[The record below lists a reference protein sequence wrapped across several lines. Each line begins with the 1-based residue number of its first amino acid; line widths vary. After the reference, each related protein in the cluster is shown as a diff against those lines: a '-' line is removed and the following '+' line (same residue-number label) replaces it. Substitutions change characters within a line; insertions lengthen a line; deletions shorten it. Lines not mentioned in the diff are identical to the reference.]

1 MNKKI
6 YAFTLGAIATA
17 SALAQQPAVDFKAM
31 HQSSVAP
38 AAVVIDGAAFGVA
51 PAADAVAPVAGIY
64 APLSVLPIGLSVDYS
79 HLVQGGNPLILGLAP
94 YQTPLTWTNI
104 SQGDYRTSTWTYPN
118 PADKT
123 QMLTATTKNLNAP
136 GYPYGQF
143 AAPSLTVSGSALS
156 SDPVQLYGT
165 IQYGGIPVAP
175 VNGQTTIFEPSLY
188 NYKRYVDGYVTFNTY
203 GNYLSGVGEKAE
215 AVWKTEDYG
224 GGDKID
230 KALGVGVVVPPPA
243 VPYQVSYAYARFT
256 AGTLTD
262 KSKLTVN
269 VYTATSSMKLLAT
282 GETKRSQTYQTSAD
296 SWATAVFALHPVEG
310 DPNEP
315 LLVDGPVFFVFGGE
329 MAAGEN
335 IEYGMARDLDGFDEG
350 TSCRGY
356 FVFKDKNDQ
365 FLLLR
370 SNLIPFP
377 DGSSAV
383 GVFASFDATYSWLKC
398 DDTTFDAPASGG
410 EKTFQVDAYY
420 DLTDATVTKVTASA
434 PADWIEIVPGA
445 MDQTTG
451 LSPLTV
457 KVAPQPVAGA
467 ARSVT
472 LTLNTNGL
480 KQDFVISQGE
490 GSVGALDA
498 SSTSARFD
506 GDNLVVESDAATS
519 VAVYSVSGQKVAEAS
534 FSHSAAL
541 SAGSLA
547 QGVYVVK
554 FNDGSVV
561 KLAK

>member
-6 YAFTLGAIATA
+6 YAFTLGAITAAT
-17 SALAQQPAVDFKAM
+17 ALAQQPVVDHDAM
-31 HQSSVAP
+31 RQRAEAP
-38 AAVVIDGAAFGVA
+38 AKVALSSASFGSA

-79 HLVQGGNPLILGLAP
+79 HLVQGGSPLILGLAP

-104 SQGDYRTSTWTYPN
+104 SQGDYRTSTWTYPE

-123 QMLTATTKNLNAP
+123 QMLTATTTNLNAP
-136 GYPYGQF
+136 AYPYGQF
-143 AAPSLTVSGSALS
+143 AAPTLTVSGSALS
-156 SDPVQLYGT
+156 SEPASLYGI

-175 VNGQTTIFEPSLY
+175 VNGQATIFEPSLY

-230 KALGVGVVVPPPA
+230 KVLGVGVVVPPPA

-262 KSKLTVN
+262 KSRLTVK
-269 VYTATSSMKLLAT
+269 VYTATSDMKLLAT
-282 GETKRSQTYQTSAD
+282 GETKRSQTYQSSAD
-296 SWATAVFALHPVEG
+296 SWATAVYAIHPVEG

-315 LLVDGPVFFVFGGE
+315 LLVDGPVFFVFGGD

-335 IEYGMARDLDGFDEG
+335 IEYGVSRDLDGFDEG

-398 DDTTFDAPASGG
+398 DDATFDAPATGG

-420 DLTDATVTKVTASA
+420 DLTDAAVTKVTASA

-457 KVAPQPVAGA
+457 KVAPQPAAGA

-480 KQDFVISQGE
+480 KKDFVISQGE
-490 GSVGALDA
+490 GSVGELGA
-498 SSTSARFD
+498 SLTAARFD
-506 GDNLVVESDAATS
+506 GDNLVVESEAATA
-519 VAVYSVSGQKVAEAS
+519 VAVCSVSGQKVAETA
-534 FSHSAAL
+534 FSQSAAL
-541 SAGSLA
+541 PVGGLA
-547 QGVYVVK
+547 KGVYVVK
-554 FNDGSVV
+554 FNDGTVV